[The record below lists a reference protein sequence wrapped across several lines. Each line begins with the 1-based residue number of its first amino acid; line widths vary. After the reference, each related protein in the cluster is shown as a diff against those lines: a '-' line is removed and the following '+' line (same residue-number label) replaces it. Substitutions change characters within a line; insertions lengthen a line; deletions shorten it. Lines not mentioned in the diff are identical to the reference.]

1 MRIQCPET
9 LRVPSL
15 GSSLEGES
23 GLKARP
29 KGVVDSKQV
38 NIPVLYISGYRG
50 TMEAQHISKIG
61 ILRDSTSR

>member
-38 NIPVLYISGYRG
+38 NIPVPFIIGIEGRRRLNHPDVGYRFKR
-50 TMEAQHISKIG
+50 Q
-61 ILRDSTSR
+61 RC